1 MGDEP
6 PAKRR
11 LLQQIANMTE
21 EEAAK
26 VGALLS
32 SSASAQPTTTIVNHN
47 YGGNHYNFASGG
59 SVFHNSTAA
68 NQAYKQ
74 AAFGQTTLRLSGLN
88 PPKNPASTFINVSIS
103 RTSSRTRRA

>member
-32 SSASAQPTTTIVNHN
+32 SSASAQPTTMIVNN
-47 YGGNHYNFASGG
+47 YYGGSNYIASRDN
-59 SVFHNSTAA
+59 VVHNSMAA

-88 PPKNPASTFINVSIS
+88 PPKNPASTFINVSIA